1 MKNYQEIYEKIEN
14 PLNDDEVVRK
24 LIEGYSDEL
33 GTKKYYKK
41 LTEVYHDQK
50 KYTGINV
57 KDKDKFVSE
66 IFNEWKKD
74 ITRNIS
80 DEDIKSYNNQ
90 NFARLRECIKDI
102 PDIKDFKEN
111 LKVFNRLNKLD
122 KLDKDS
128 KKTELTK
135 IYKDYAAFFPEGT
148 WTYITY
154 NNINPSKYKNF
165 IVDHRLYLNTEN
177 IDTYKVMELFRNKC
191 KEREL
196 NYLFKFAEKGDRDD
210 TIVIYSDD
218 RKLSKYLEILEEIKK
233 EEPEIVKRAQT
244 PPMLTG
250 KIDGWIGYGS
260 EPPLDEN
267 GKNTNSFNNVR
278 SGIIQNAISKETIKW
293 IRENKELR
301 KEDLGLNEYLTKQ
314 IYDDIKDKYRMYKTV
329 HEDQFQ
335 EKLLKRLEKEIEK
348 NKSELLEG
356 KFDKIKEFN
365 IDGINIEVDSQMIQ
379 RAFRPFSKKILKK
392 DPSFLG
398 KVRDA
403 IKEEGLANGI
413 DPEKFCFDIDKRDKL
428 FNEDKTNEILET
440 IDPEFLNKKIKF
452 VGFVKGHDEI
462 EYERYIRAVVKEL
475 PKDKNIIMKD
485 GRQLTP
491 KQFIEN
497 EIPKLEQKYN
507 INIKKLLEENIV
519 IEKEEK
525 INKNKN
531 SIEQR
536 FTTPDNSKNEQYNVD
551 ILKNINK
558 DVLNKKVQID
568 GGKEIT
574 YKEYLEKYVMPKMP
588 KEEKIK
594 LKNGIEMPTKQ
605 YIEEVLLQEKSKYG
619 LNVDSMLADTIMDYA
634 KKENEKNKNNIEQ
647 RFTTPDNSKNE
658 QYNVDILKNINKD
671 VLNKKVQ
678 IDGGKEITYKEYL
691 EKYVMPKMPK
701 EEKIKLKN
709 GIEMPTKQYIEE
721 VLLQEKSKYGL
732 NVDSMLA
739 DTIMDYAKKENEKI
753 KSINTNNIRNNVNG
767 MDFKDNVIEEARISY
782 DSFKDN
788 TDKEQVEKQ
797 KIQKVLLETEKT
809 NLPMKI
815 GFFEKIKQSFKKIKE
830 IAHKVKEWID
840 KKKDSFFRENTKL
853 VDIDLEDLEKSEKS
867 ETKDNS
873 NKVEEKET
881 QDSMNYKKI
890 TNSEIL
896 ENEAVKEKIEEYMK
910 NLNNKVENS
919 NSSKKKEK
927 DLEI

>member
-1 MKNYQEIYEKIEN
+1 MKNYQELYEKIEN
-14 PLNDDEVVRK
+14 PLNDDEVIKK

-33 GTKKYYKK
+33 GTKQYYKK

-50 KYTGINV
+50 KYKGINMD
-57 KDKDKFVSE
+57 DKDRLVSQ
-66 IFNEWKKD
+66 IFNEWKND
-74 ITRNIS
+74 ITKNIS

-90 NFARLRECIKDI
+90 DFVRLRECIKNI

-111 LKVFNRLNKLD
+111 SKVFNRLTKLD

-128 KKTELTK
+128 KKTKLTD
-135 IYKDYAAFFPEGT
+135 IYEDYAPFFHGST
-148 WTYITY
+148 WTYISH
-154 NNINPSKYKNF
+154 NSINPSKYKKI

-196 NYLFKFAEKGDRDD
+196 DYHFKFSDRGDRDD

-260 EPPLDEN
+260 EPSLDEN
-267 GKNTNSFNNVR
+267 GKNTKSFNSSR

-293 IRENKELR
+293 LRENKELT
-301 KEDLGLNEYLTKQ
+301 KEDTGLNEYLTKQ
-314 IYDDIKDKYRMYKTV
+314 I
-329 HEDQFQ
+329 
-335 EKLLKRLEKEIEK
+335 
-348 NKSELLEG
+348 
-356 KFDKIKEFN
+356 FDKIKEFN
-365 IDGINIEVDSQMIQ
+365 IDDINIEVDSEMIQ
-379 RAFRPFSKKILKK
+379 RAFRPFSKQILKK

-398 KVRDA
+398 KVREA

-413 DPEKFCFDIDKRDKL
+413 DSEKFCFDIDKRDQL
-428 FNEDKTNEILET
+428 FNEDKTNEILKT

-452 VGFVKGHDEI
+452 AGFLKGYDEI
-462 EYERYIRAVVKEL
+462 EYERYIRAVVIEL

-491 KQFIEN
+491 KEFIEN

-507 INIKKLLEENIV
+507 INIKKLLEENII
-519 IEKEEK
+519 IEKEEV
-525 INKNKN
+525 NKNRNANK
-531 SIEQR
+531 
-536 FTTPDNSKNEQYNVD
+536 P
-551 ILKNINK
+551 KNINNNYK
-558 DVLNKKVQID
+558 YTNTKLDNSNFNNKKEINGELFENINPAVLSQKVKI
-568 GGKEIT
+568 GSGKEIT
-574 YKEYLEKYVMPKMP
+574 YEEYLKKYVIFKIPKG
-588 KEEKIK
+588 EKVK
-594 LKNGIEMPTKQ
+594 LKNGIEIPKKQ
-605 YIEEVLLQEKSKYG
+605 YIEEVLLKEKENYG
-619 LNVDSMLADTIMDYA
+619 LDVDSMLEKTLEEYIREENNNKVINNTQNNIDLKRRENTETKIINDRF
-634 KKENEKNKNNIEQ
+634 KEN
-647 RFTTPDNSKNE
+647 T
-658 QYNVDILKNINKD
+658 
-671 VLNKKVQ
+671 
-678 IDGGKEITYKEYL
+678 
-691 EKYVMPKMPK
+691 K
-701 EEKIKLKN
+701 EEKI
-709 GIEMPTKQYIEE
+709 
-721 VLLQEKSKYGL
+721 EK
-732 NVDSMLA
+732 
-739 DTIMDYAKKENEKI
+739 KKV
-753 KSINTNNIRNNVNG
+753 S
-767 MDFKDNVIEEARISY
+767 
-782 DSFKDN
+782 
-788 TDKEQVEKQ
+788 
-797 KIQKVLLETEKT
+797 KVLLETEKT

-840 KKKDSFFRENTKL
+840 KKKDSFFRENIKL
-853 VDIDLEDLEKSEKS
+853 VDIDLEELEKS

-873 NKVEEKET
+873 NKAEEKEIIENKDNT
-881 QDSMNYKKI
+881 KVEKNIVEEEKVKSNVINEEKEIQNNIWDQKI

-919 NSSKKKEK
+919 NRSKKKDK

>member
-1 MKNYQEIYEKIEN
+1 MKNYKELYEKIEN

-33 GTKKYYKK
+33 RTKQYYNKLVQVNYKEKKYK
-41 LTEVYHDQK
+41 
-50 KYTGINV
+50 GINMD
-57 KDKDKFVSE
+57 DKDRLVSQ
-66 IFNEWKKD
+66 IFNEWKND
-74 ITRNIS
+74 ITKNIS

-90 NFARLRECIKDI
+90 DFVRLRECIKNI

-111 LKVFNRLNKLD
+111 SKVFNRLTKLD

-128 KKTELTK
+128 KKTKLTD
-135 IYKDYAAFFPEGT
+135 IYEDYAPFFHGST
-148 WTYITY
+148 WTYISH
-154 NNINPSKYKNF
+154 NSINPSKYKKI

-196 NYLFKFAEKGDRDD
+196 DYHFKFSDRGDRDD

-260 EPPLDEN
+260 EPSLDEN
-267 GKNTNSFNNVR
+267 GKNTKSFNSSR

-293 IRENKELR
+293 LRENKELT

-314 IYDDIKDKYRMYKTV
+314 ISDDIKDKYNRMDKSVY
-329 HEDQFQ
+329 EPEFQ

-365 IDGINIEVDSQMIQ
+365 IDGLDIEVDSEMIQ

-392 DPSFLG
+392 DPSFLE

-413 DPEKFCFDIDKRDKL
+413 DSEKFCFDIDKRDQL
-428 FNEDKTNEILET
+428 FNEDKTNEILKT

-452 VGFVKGHDEI
+452 AGFLKGYDEI
-462 EYERYIRAVVKEL
+462 EYERYIRAVVIEL

-507 INIKKLLEENIV
+507 INIKKLLEENII
-519 IEKEEK
+519 IEKEEV
-525 INKNKN
+525 NKNRNANK
-531 SIEQR
+531 
-536 FTTPDNSKNEQYNVD
+536 P
-551 ILKNINK
+551 KNINNNYK
-558 DVLNKKVQID
+558 YTNTKLDNSNFNNKKEINGELFENINPAVLSQKVKI
-568 GGKEIT
+568 GSGKEIT
-574 YKEYLEKYVMPKMP
+574 YEEYLKKYVIFKIPKG
-588 KEEKIK
+588 EKVK
-594 LKNGIEMPTKQ
+594 LKNGIEIPKKQ
-605 YIEEVLLQEKSKYG
+605 YIEEVLLKEKENYG
-619 LNVDSMLADTIMDYA
+619 LDVDFMLEKTLEEYIREENNNKVINNTQNNIDLKRRENTETKIINDRF
-634 KKENEKNKNNIEQ
+634 KENTKEKPIE
-647 RFTTPDNSKNE
+647 K
-658 QYNVDILKNINKD
+658 
-671 VLNKKVQ
+671 KKV
-678 IDGGKEITYKEYL
+678 
-691 EKYVMPKMPK
+691 
-701 EEKIKLKN
+701 
-709 GIEMPTKQYIEE
+709 
-721 VLLQEKSKYGL
+721 S
-732 NVDSMLA
+732 
-739 DTIMDYAKKENEKI
+739 
-753 KSINTNNIRNNVNG
+753 
-767 MDFKDNVIEEARISY
+767 
-782 DSFKDN
+782 
-788 TDKEQVEKQ
+788 
-797 KIQKVLLETEKT
+797 KVLLETEKT

-840 KKKDSFFRENTKL
+840 KKKDSFFRENIKL
-853 VDIDLEDLEKSEKS
+853 VDIDLEELEKS

-873 NKVEEKET
+873 NKAEEKEIIENKDNT
-881 QDSMNYKKI
+881 KVEKNIVEEEKAKSNVINEEKEIQNNIWDQKI

-919 NSSKKKEK
+919 NRSKKKDK

>member
-1 MKNYQEIYEKIEN
+1 MKNYHEMYEKIEN

-33 GTKKYYKK
+33 RTKQYYNKLVQVNYKEKKYK
-41 LTEVYHDQK
+41 
-50 KYTGINV
+50 GINMD
-57 KDKDKFVSE
+57 DKDRLVSQ
-66 IFNEWKKD
+66 IFNEWKND
-74 ITRNIS
+74 ITKNIS

-90 NFARLRECIKDI
+90 DFVRLRECIKNI

-111 LKVFNRLNKLD
+111 SKVFNRLTKLD

-128 KKTELTK
+128 KKTKLTD
-135 IYKDYAAFFPEGT
+135 IYEDYAPFFHGST
-148 WTYITY
+148 WTYISH
-154 NNINPSKYKNF
+154 NSINPSKYKKI

-196 NYLFKFAEKGDRDD
+196 DYHFKFSDRGDRDD

-218 RKLSKYLEILEEIKK
+218 KKLSKYLEILEEIKK
-233 EEPEIVKRAQT
+233 EEPEIIKRAQT

-260 EPPLDEN
+260 EPSLDEN
-267 GKNTNSFNNVR
+267 GKNTKSFNSSR

-293 IRENKELR
+293 LRENKELT

-314 IYDDIKDKYRMYKTV
+314 ISDDIKDKYNRMDKSVY
-329 HEDQFQ
+329 EPEFQ

-365 IDGINIEVDSQMIQ
+365 IDGLDIEVDSEMIQ

-392 DPSFLG
+392 DPSFLE
-398 KVRDA
+398 KVRNA

-413 DPEKFCFDIDKRDKL
+413 DSEKFCFDIDKRDQL
-428 FNEDKTNEILET
+428 FNEDKTNEILKT

-452 VGFVKGHDEI
+452 AGLAKGHDEI

-519 IEKEEK
+519 IEKRKEEK
-525 INKNKN
+525 TNVNKNN
-531 SIEQR
+531 IEQKS
-536 FTTPDNSKNEQYNVD
+536 TPYYNSKKEEYNED

-558 DVLNKKVQID
+558 DVLNKKVQV
-568 GGKEIT
+568 GEGREIT
-574 YKEYLEKYVMPKMP
+574 YKEYLEKYVMHKMP
-588 KEEKIK
+588 KGEKIK
-594 LKNGIEMPTKQ
+594 LKNGIEIPTKQ

-619 LNVDSMLADTIMDYA
+619 LDVESMLADTIKDYT
-634 KKENEKNKNNIEQ
+634 KE
-647 RFTTPDNSKNE
+647 
-658 QYNVDILKNINKD
+658 
-671 VLNKKVQ
+671 
-678 IDGGKEITYKEYL
+678 
-691 EKYVMPKMPK
+691 
-701 EEKIKLKN
+701 
-709 GIEMPTKQYIEE
+709 
-721 VLLQEKSKYGL
+721 
-732 NVDSMLA
+732 
-739 DTIMDYAKKENEKI
+739 DTEKI
-753 KSINTNNIRNNVNG
+753 KSINTNNISNNTNY
-767 MDFKDNVIEEARISY
+767 MNFKDNVIEEARISY

-788 TDKEQVEKQ
+788 KDKEQVKNR
-797 KIQKVLLETEKT
+797 KFKKVLLETEKT

-815 GFFEKIKQSFKKIKE
+815 GFFEKIKDSFKKLKE
-830 IAHKVKEWID
+830 LAHKVKVWIEE
-840 KKKDSFFRENTKL
+840 KKLAFNSKNT
-853 VDIDLEDLEKSEKS
+853 
-867 ETKDNS
+867 
-873 NKVEEKET
+873 KVEEVEKVEVKEKET
-881 QDSMNYKKI
+881 KHEIESNKAQEEQEKNEIINEPKELENNEKI
-890 TNSEIL
+890 EYSKTTRNEIL
-896 ENEAVKEKIEEYMK
+896 ENDAVKEKIEEYMK
-910 NLNNKVENS
+910 QLDEKVKGA
-919 NSSKKKEK
+919 SSKNKEEQ
-927 DLEI
+927 EIERE

>member
-1 MKNYQEIYEKIEN
+1 MKNYQELYEKIEN
-14 PLNDDEVVRK
+14 PLNDDEVIKK

-33 GTKKYYKK
+33 GTKQYYKK

-50 KYTGINV
+50 KYKGIND
-57 KDKDKFVSE
+57 KEKDKFVSE

-80 DEDIKSYNNQ
+80 DDEIKKYDEDFSNLREFLKNIPYVKSYYGRNAKEFFELNG
-90 NFARLRECIKDI
+90 
-102 PDIKDFKEN
+102 KEN
-111 LKVFNRLNKLD
+111 RD
-122 KLDKDS
+122 KQLETVYS
-128 KKTELTK
+128 RYTP
-135 IYKDYAAFFPEGT
+135 FSQGRS
-148 WTYITY
+148 WTYITH
-154 NNINPSKYKNF
+154 NNINPSKYKKF

-196 NYLFKFAEKGDRDD
+196 EYLFKYAEKGDRDD

-218 RKLSKYLEILEEIKK
+218 RKLSDYIEILEEIKK

-260 EPPLDEN
+260 EPQLDED

-293 IRENKELR
+293 IRENKELT
-301 KEDLGLNEYLTKQ
+301 KEDSGLNEYLTKQ
-314 IYDDIKDKYRMYKTV
+314 IFDDIKDKYRMYKSV
-329 HEDQFQ
+329 YEPEFQ
-335 EKLLKRLEKEIEK
+335 EKLLKRLESDISK
-348 NKSELLEG
+348 NKSEILDG
-356 KFDKIKEFN
+356 KFDGVKEFN
-365 IDGINIEVDSQMIQ
+365 IDDINIEVDSEMIQ

-392 DPSFLG
+392 DPSFLE
-398 KVRDA
+398 KVRA
-403 IKEEGLANGI
+403 GIKEEGLANGM

-428 FNEDKTNEILET
+428 FNEDKTNEILKT
-440 IDPEFLNKKIKF
+440 IDPDFLNKKIKF
-452 VGFVKGHDEI
+452 AGFVKGSDEI

-507 INIKKLLEENIV
+507 INIKELLEENII
-519 IEKEEK
+519 IEKEEV
-525 INKNKN
+525 NKNRNANK
-531 SIEQR
+531 
-536 FTTPDNSKNEQYNVD
+536 P
-551 ILKNINK
+551 KNINNNYK
-558 DVLNKKVQID
+558 YTNTKLDNSNFNNKKEINGELFENINPAVLSQKVKI
-568 GGKEIT
+568 GSGKEIT
-574 YKEYLEKYVMPKMP
+574 YEEYLKKYVIFKIPKG
-588 KEEKIK
+588 EKVK
-594 LKNGIEMPTKQ
+594 LKNGIEIPKKQ
-605 YIEEVLLQEKSKYG
+605 YIEEVLLKEKENYG
-619 LNVDSMLADTIMDYA
+619 LDVDFMLEKTLEEYIREENHHKVINNTQTNIDLKRRENTETKIINDRF
-634 KKENEKNKNNIEQ
+634 KENTKEETIEK
-647 RFTTPDNSKNE
+647 
-658 QYNVDILKNINKD
+658 
-671 VLNKKVQ
+671 KKV
-678 IDGGKEITYKEYL
+678 
-691 EKYVMPKMPK
+691 
-701 EEKIKLKN
+701 
-709 GIEMPTKQYIEE
+709 
-721 VLLQEKSKYGL
+721 S
-732 NVDSMLA
+732 
-739 DTIMDYAKKENEKI
+739 
-753 KSINTNNIRNNVNG
+753 
-767 MDFKDNVIEEARISY
+767 
-782 DSFKDN
+782 
-788 TDKEQVEKQ
+788 
-797 KIQKVLLETEKT
+797 KVLLETEKT

-840 KKKDSFFRENTKL
+840 KKKDSFFRENIKL
-853 VDIDLEDLEKSEKS
+853 VDIDLEELEKS

-873 NKVEEKET
+873 NKAEEKEIIENKDNT
-881 QDSMNYKKI
+881 KVEKNIVEEEKAKSNVINEEKAIQNNIWDQKI

-919 NSSKKKEK
+919 NRSKKKDK

>member
-1 MKNYQEIYEKIEN
+1 MKNYKEIYEKIEN

-33 GTKKYYKK
+33 RTKQYYNKLVQVNYKEKKYK
-41 LTEVYHDQK
+41 E
-50 KYTGINV
+50 INME
-57 KDKDKFVSE
+57 DKDRLVSQ
-66 IFNEWKKD
+66 IFNEWKND
-74 ITRNIS
+74 ITKNIS

-90 NFARLRECIKDI
+90 DFVRLRECIKNI

-111 LKVFNRLNKLD
+111 SKVFNRLTKLD

-128 KKTELTK
+128 KKTKLTD
-135 IYKDYAAFFPEGT
+135 IYEDYAPFFHGST
-148 WTYITY
+148 WTYISH
-154 NNINPSKYKNF
+154 NSINPSKYKKI

-196 NYLFKFAEKGDRDD
+196 DYHFKFSDRGDRDD

-218 RKLSKYLEILEEIKK
+218 KKLSKYLEILEEIKK
-233 EEPEIVKRAQT
+233 EEPEIIKRAQT

-260 EPPLDEN
+260 EPSLDEN
-267 GKNTNSFNNVR
+267 GKNTKSFNSSR

-293 IRENKELR
+293 LRENKELT
-301 KEDLGLNEYLTKQ
+301 KEDLELNEYLTKQ
-314 IYDDIKDKYRMYKTV
+314 ISDDIKDKYNRMDKSVY
-329 HEDQFQ
+329 EPEFQ

-365 IDGINIEVDSQMIQ
+365 IDGLDIEVDSEMIQ

-392 DPSFLG
+392 DPSFLE
-398 KVRDA
+398 KVRNA

-413 DPEKFCFDIDKRDKL
+413 DSEKFCFDIDKRDQL
-428 FNEDKTNEILET
+428 FNEDKTNEILKT

-452 VGFVKGHDEI
+452 AGLAKGHDEI

-507 INIKKLLEENIV
+507 ININKLLEENII
-519 IEKEEK
+519 IEKEK
-525 INKNKN
+525 TKTNKNKN
-531 SIEQR
+531 NIEQR
-536 FTTPDNSKNEQYNVD
+536 YTTPDNSKNEEYNKD

-558 DVLNKKVQID
+558 DILNKKMQI
-568 GGKEIT
+568 GEGKEIT
-574 YKEYLEKYVMPKMP
+574 YKEYLEKYVMHKIPKG
-588 KEEKIK
+588 EKIK
-594 LKNGIEMPTKQ
+594 LKNGIEIPTKQ

-619 LNVDSMLADTIMDYA
+619 LNIDSMLADTIKDYA
-634 KKENEKNKNNIEQ
+634 KKENEK
-647 RFTTPDNSKNE
+647 T
-658 QYNVDILKNINKD
+658 
-671 VLNKKVQ
+671 
-678 IDGGKEITYKEYL
+678 
-691 EKYVMPKMPK
+691 
-701 EEKIKLKN
+701 
-709 GIEMPTKQYIEE
+709 
-721 VLLQEKSKYGL
+721 
-732 NVDSMLA
+732 
-739 DTIMDYAKKENEKI
+739 

-767 MDFKDNVIEEARISY
+767 MDFKDNVIEEARISN
-782 DSFKDN
+782 DGFKDN
-788 TDKEQVEKQ
+788 TDKEKVQKQ
-797 KIQKVLLETEKT
+797 RIQKVLLETEKT

-815 GFFEKIKQSFKKIKE
+815 GFFEKIKQGFKKIKE
-830 IAHKVKEWID
+830 IAHKVKEWVD
-840 KKKDSFFRENTKL
+840 KKKDSFFRENIKL
-853 VDIDLEDLEKSEKS
+853 VDIDLEELEKSE
-867 ETKDNS
+867 TNDNL
-873 NKVEEKET
+873 NKPEEKEIVEDKENKKVEKT
-881 QDSMNYKKI
+881 IVEEEKERNNIINEEKEVQDNMNYKKI

-896 ENEAVKEKIEEYMK
+896 QNEAVKEKIEEYMK
-910 NLNNKVENS
+910 NLNDKVKNSS
-919 NSSKKKEK
+919 NSQKHDK
-927 DLEI
+927 DLDR

>member
-1 MKNYQEIYEKIEN
+1 MKNYQELYEKIEN
-14 PLNDDEVVRK
+14 PLNDDEVIKK

-33 GTKKYYKK
+33 GTKQYYKK
-41 LTEVYHDQK
+41 LTEVYRDQK

-66 IFNEWKKD
+66 IFNEWKND
-74 ITRNIS
+74 ITKNIS

-90 NFARLRECIKDI
+90 DFVRLRECIKNI

-111 LKVFNRLNKLD
+111 SKVFNRLTKLD

-128 KKTELTK
+128 KKTKLTD
-135 IYKDYAAFFPEGT
+135 IYEDYAPFFHGST
-148 WTYITY
+148 WTYISH
-154 NNINPSKYKNF
+154 NSINPSKYKKI

-196 NYLFKFAEKGDRDD
+196 DYHFKFSDRGDRDD

-260 EPPLDEN
+260 EPSLDEN
-267 GKNTNSFNNVR
+267 GKNTKSFNSSR

-293 IRENKELR
+293 LRENKELT
-301 KEDLGLNEYLTKQ
+301 KEDTGLNEYLTKQ
-314 IYDDIKDKYRMYKTV
+314 I
-329 HEDQFQ
+329 
-335 EKLLKRLEKEIEK
+335 
-348 NKSELLEG
+348 
-356 KFDKIKEFN
+356 FDKIKEFN
-365 IDGINIEVDSQMIQ
+365 IDDINIEVDSEMIQ
-379 RAFRPFSKKILKK
+379 RAFRPFSKQILKK

-398 KVRDA
+398 KVREA

-413 DPEKFCFDIDKRDKL
+413 DSEKFCFDIDKRDQL
-428 FNEDKTNEILET
+428 FNEDKTNEILKT

-452 VGFVKGHDEI
+452 AGFLKGYDEI
-462 EYERYIRAVVKEL
+462 EYERYIRAVVIEL

-491 KQFIEN
+491 KEFIEN

-507 INIKKLLEENIV
+507 INIKELLEENII
-519 IEKEEK
+519 IEKEEV
-525 INKNKN
+525 NKNRNANK
-531 SIEQR
+531 
-536 FTTPDNSKNEQYNVD
+536 P
-551 ILKNINK
+551 KNINNNYK
-558 DVLNKKVQID
+558 YTNTKLDNSNFNNKKEINGELFENINPAVLSQKVKI
-568 GGKEIT
+568 GSGKEIT
-574 YKEYLEKYVMPKMP
+574 YEEYLKKYVIFKIPKG
-588 KEEKIK
+588 EKVK
-594 LKNGIEMPTKQ
+594 LKNGIEIPKKQ
-605 YIEEVLLQEKSKYG
+605 YIEEVLLKEKENYG
-619 LNVDSMLADTIMDYA
+619 LDVDFMLEKTLEEYIREENNNKVINNTQNNIDLKRRENTETKIINDRF
-634 KKENEKNKNNIEQ
+634 KENTKEEPIEK
-647 RFTTPDNSKNE
+647 
-658 QYNVDILKNINKD
+658 
-671 VLNKKVQ
+671 KKV
-678 IDGGKEITYKEYL
+678 
-691 EKYVMPKMPK
+691 
-701 EEKIKLKN
+701 
-709 GIEMPTKQYIEE
+709 
-721 VLLQEKSKYGL
+721 S
-732 NVDSMLA
+732 
-739 DTIMDYAKKENEKI
+739 
-753 KSINTNNIRNNVNG
+753 
-767 MDFKDNVIEEARISY
+767 
-782 DSFKDN
+782 
-788 TDKEQVEKQ
+788 
-797 KIQKVLLETEKT
+797 KVLLETEKT

-840 KKKDSFFRENTKL
+840 KKKDSFFRENIKL
-853 VDIDLEDLEKSEKS
+853 MDIDLEELEKS

-873 NKVEEKET
+873 NKAEEKEIIENKDNT
-881 QDSMNYKKI
+881 KVEKNIVEEEKVKSNVINEEKEIQNNIWDQKI

-919 NSSKKKEK
+919 NRSKKKDK

>member
-1 MKNYQEIYEKIEN
+1 MKNYHEMYEKIEN

-33 GTKKYYKK
+33 RTKQYYNKLVQVNYKEKKYK
-41 LTEVYHDQK
+41 D
-50 KYTGINV
+50 INME
-57 KDKDKFVSE
+57 DKDRLVSQ
-66 IFNEWKKD
+66 IFNDWKKD
-74 ITRNIS
+74 LTLNIKD
-80 DEDIKSYNNQ
+80 DEIKKYNKDFPYLREFLKNTPYVKSAKEFFKIKS
-90 NFARLRECIKDI
+90 
-102 PDIKDFKEN
+102 
-111 LKVFNRLNKLD
+111 KVDGDEKL
-122 KLDKDS
+122 
-128 KKTELTK
+128 EI
-135 IYKDYAAFFPEGT
+135 IYPKYTPFSHGKS
-148 WTYITY
+148 WTYISH
-154 NNINPSKYKNF
+154 NSINPSKYKKI

-196 NYLFKFAEKGDRDD
+196 DYHFKFSDIGNRDD

-218 RKLSKYLEILEEIKK
+218 KKLSKYLEILEEIKK
-233 EEPEIVKRAQT
+233 EEPEIIKRAQT

-260 EPPLDEN
+260 EPSLDEN
-267 GKNTNSFNNVR
+267 GKNTKSFNSSR

-293 IRENKELR
+293 LRENKELT
-301 KEDLGLNEYLTKQ
+301 KEDTGLNEYLTKQ
-314 IYDDIKDKYRMYKTV
+314 IFDDIKDKYRMVKSVY
-329 HEDQFQ
+329 EPEFQ

-365 IDGINIEVDSQMIQ
+365 IDDINIEVDSEMIQ

-413 DPEKFCFDIDKRDKL
+413 DSEKFCFDIDKRDKL
-428 FNEDKTNEILET
+428 FNEDKTNEILKT

-452 VGFVKGHDEI
+452 AGFLKGYDEI
-462 EYERYIRAVVKEL
+462 EYERYIRAVVNEL

-519 IEKEEK
+519 IEKRKEEK
-525 INKNKN
+525 TNVNKNN
-531 SIEQR
+531 IEQR
-536 FTTPDNSKNEQYNVD
+536 FTTPDNFKNEQYNED

-558 DVLNKKVQID
+558 DVLNKKMQV
-568 GGKEIT
+568 GGDREIT
-574 YKEYLEKYVMPKMP
+574 YKEYLEKYVMHKMP
-588 KEEKIK
+588 KGEKIK
-594 LKNGIEMPTKQ
+594 LKNGMEIPTKQ

-619 LNVDSMLADTIMDYA
+619 LDVESMLADTIKDYT
-634 KKENEKNKNNIEQ
+634 KE
-647 RFTTPDNSKNE
+647 
-658 QYNVDILKNINKD
+658 
-671 VLNKKVQ
+671 
-678 IDGGKEITYKEYL
+678 
-691 EKYVMPKMPK
+691 
-701 EEKIKLKN
+701 
-709 GIEMPTKQYIEE
+709 
-721 VLLQEKSKYGL
+721 
-732 NVDSMLA
+732 
-739 DTIMDYAKKENEKI
+739 DTEKI
-753 KSINTNNIRNNVNG
+753 KSTNTNNISNNING
-767 MDFKDNVIEEARISY
+767 MNFKDKVIEEARISY

-788 TDKEQVEKQ
+788 TDKEKVQKQ

-830 IAHKVKEWID
+830 VAHKVKVWIEE
-840 KKKDSFFRENTKL
+840 KKLAFNSKNKKVEELEEIEVKEKENKQE
-853 VDIDLEDLEKSEKS
+853 IE
-867 ETKDNS
+867 S
-873 NKVEEKET
+873 NKVQEEQEKNEIINEPKELE
-881 QDSMNYKKI
+881 NNEKI
-890 TNSEIL
+890 EYSKTTRNEIL
-896 ENEAVKEKIEEYMK
+896 ENDAVKEKIEEYMK
-910 NLNNKVENS
+910 QLDEKVKGASRKNKE
-919 NSSKKKEK
+919 EQ
-927 DLEI
+927 EIERE

>member
-1 MKNYQEIYEKIEN
+1 MKNYQELYEKIEN
-14 PLNDDEVVRK
+14 PLNDDEVIKK

-33 GTKKYYKK
+33 RTKQYYNKLVQVNYKEKKYK
-41 LTEVYHDQK
+41 
-50 KYTGINV
+50 GINMD
-57 KDKDKFVSE
+57 DKDRLVSQ
-66 IFNEWKKD
+66 IFNEWKND
-74 ITRNIS
+74 ITKNIS

-90 NFARLRECIKDI
+90 DFVRLRECIKNI

-111 LKVFNRLNKLD
+111 SKVFNRLTKLD

-128 KKTELTK
+128 KKTKLTD
-135 IYKDYAAFFPEGT
+135 IYEDYAPFFHGST
-148 WTYITY
+148 WTYISH
-154 NNINPSKYKNF
+154 NSINPSKYKKI

-196 NYLFKFAEKGDRDD
+196 DYHFKFSDRGDRDD

-260 EPPLDEN
+260 EPSLDEN
-267 GKNTNSFNNVR
+267 GKNTKSFNSSR

-293 IRENKELR
+293 LRENKELT
-301 KEDLGLNEYLTKQ
+301 KEDTGLNEYLTKQ
-314 IYDDIKDKYRMYKTV
+314 I
-329 HEDQFQ
+329 
-335 EKLLKRLEKEIEK
+335 
-348 NKSELLEG
+348 
-356 KFDKIKEFN
+356 FDKIKEFN
-365 IDGINIEVDSQMIQ
+365 IDDINIEVDSEMIQ
-379 RAFRPFSKKILKK
+379 RAFRPFSKQILKK

-398 KVRDA
+398 KVREA
-403 IKEEGLANGI
+403 IKEEGLANGM

-428 FNEDKTNEILET
+428 FNEDKTNEILKT
-440 IDPEFLNKKIKF
+440 IDPDFLNKKIKF
-452 VGFVKGHDEI
+452 AGFVKGSDEI

-507 INIKKLLEENIV
+507 ININKLLEENIV
-519 IEKEEK
+519 IEKEEV
-525 INKNKN
+525 NKNRNANK
-531 SIEQR
+531 
-536 FTTPDNSKNEQYNVD
+536 P
-551 ILKNINK
+551 KNINNNYK
-558 DVLNKKVQID
+558 YTNTKLDNSNFNNEKEINGELFENINPAVLSQKVKI
-568 GGKEIT
+568 GSGKEIT
-574 YKEYLEKYVMPKMP
+574 YEEYLKKYVIFKIPKG
-588 KEEKIK
+588 EKVK
-594 LKNGIEMPTKQ
+594 LKNGIEIPKKQ
-605 YIEEVLLQEKSKYG
+605 YIEEVLLKEKENYG
-619 LNVDSMLADTIMDYA
+619 LDVDFMLEKTLEEYIREENNNKVINNTQNNIDLKRRENTETKIINDRF
-634 KKENEKNKNNIEQ
+634 KENTKEEPIEK
-647 RFTTPDNSKNE
+647 
-658 QYNVDILKNINKD
+658 
-671 VLNKKVQ
+671 KKV
-678 IDGGKEITYKEYL
+678 
-691 EKYVMPKMPK
+691 
-701 EEKIKLKN
+701 
-709 GIEMPTKQYIEE
+709 
-721 VLLQEKSKYGL
+721 S
-732 NVDSMLA
+732 
-739 DTIMDYAKKENEKI
+739 
-753 KSINTNNIRNNVNG
+753 
-767 MDFKDNVIEEARISY
+767 
-782 DSFKDN
+782 
-788 TDKEQVEKQ
+788 
-797 KIQKVLLETEKT
+797 KVLLETEKT

-840 KKKDSFFRENTKL
+840 KKKDSFFRENIKL
-853 VDIDLEDLEKSEKS
+853 MDIDLEELEKS

-873 NKVEEKET
+873 NKAEEKEIIENKDNT
-881 QDSMNYKKI
+881 KVEKNIVEEEKVKSNVINEEKEIQNNIWDQKI

-919 NSSKKKEK
+919 NRSKKKDK

>member
-50 KYTGINV
+50 KYTGFNV

-260 EPPLDEN
+260 EPKLDED
-267 GKNTNSFNNVR
+267 GNTNSFNNVR

-634 KKENEKNKNNIEQ
+634 KKENEK
-647 RFTTPDNSKNE
+647 
-658 QYNVDILKNINKD
+658 
-671 VLNKKVQ
+671 
-678 IDGGKEITYKEYL
+678 
-691 EKYVMPKMPK
+691 
-701 EEKIKLKN
+701 
-709 GIEMPTKQYIEE
+709 
-721 VLLQEKSKYGL
+721 
-732 NVDSMLA
+732 
-739 DTIMDYAKKENEKI
+739 I

-873 NKVEEKET
+873 NKVEEKEI

>member
-24 LIEGYSDEL
+24 LIESYSDEL
-33 GTKKYYKK
+33 GTKSYYNK
-41 LTEVYHDQK
+41 LVQVNYKEK
-50 KYTGINV
+50 KYKEINME
-57 KDKDKFVSE
+57 DKDRLVSQ
-66 IFNEWKKD
+66 IFNDWKKD
-74 ITRNIS
+74 LTLNIKD
-80 DEDIKSYNNQ
+80 DEIKKYNKE
-90 NFARLRECIKDI
+90 FPPLREFLKNI
-102 PDIKDFKEN
+102 PYVKSAKEFFKIN
-111 LKVFNRLNKLD
+111 GKVDADEQLETIY
-122 KLDKDS
+122 S
-128 KKTELTK
+128 KYTPFSHGES
-135 IYKDYAAFFPEGT
+135 
-148 WTYITY
+148 WTYISH
-154 NNINPSKYKNF
+154 NSINPSKYKKF

-196 NYLFKFAEKGDRDD
+196 DYHFKFSDNGDRDD

-218 RKLSKYLEILEEIKK
+218 RKLSDYIKILEEIKK

-260 EPPLDEN
+260 EPSLDEN
-267 GKNTNSFNNVR
+267 GKHTNSFNSVR

-293 IRENKELR
+293 IRENKELT
-301 KEDLGLNEYLTKQ
+301 KEDSGLNEYLTKQ
-314 IYDDIKDKYRMYKTV
+314 ISDDIKDKYRMYKSV
-329 HEDQFQ
+329 YEPEFQ
-335 EKLLKRLEKEIEK
+335 EKLLKKLEKEIEK
-348 NKSELLEG
+348 NRSELLEG

-365 IDGINIEVDSQMIQ
+365 IGDINIEVDSEMIQ

-392 DPSFLG
+392 DPSFLE
-398 KVRDA
+398 KVRA
-403 IKEEGLANGI
+403 GIKEEGLANGI

-440 IDPEFLNKKIKF
+440 IDTEFLNKKIKF
-452 VGFVKGHDEI
+452 AGLAEGYNEI

-485 GRQLTP
+485 GRKLIP
-491 KQFIEN
+491 KEFIEN

-507 INIKKLLEENIV
+507 ININKLLEENII

-525 INKNKN
+525 TNKNKN
-531 SIEQR
+531 NIEQR
-536 FTTPDNSKNEQYNVD
+536 YTTPDNSKNEEYNKD

-558 DVLNKKVQID
+558 DILNKKMQI
-568 GGKEIT
+568 GEGKEIT

-594 LKNGIEMPTKQ
+594 LKNGMEIPTKQ

-619 LNVDSMLADTIMDYA
+619 LNVDSMLADTIKDYE
-634 KKENEKNKNNIEQ
+634 KTENEKN
-647 RFTTPDNSKNE
+647 
-658 QYNVDILKNINKD
+658 
-671 VLNKKVQ
+671 
-678 IDGGKEITYKEYL
+678 
-691 EKYVMPKMPK
+691 
-701 EEKIKLKN
+701 
-709 GIEMPTKQYIEE
+709 
-721 VLLQEKSKYGL
+721 
-732 NVDSMLA
+732 
-739 DTIMDYAKKENEKI
+739 

-767 MDFKDNVIEEARISY
+767 MDFKDNVIEEAKISN
-782 DSFKDN
+782 DGFKDN
-788 TDKEQVEKQ
+788 TDKE

-840 KKKDSFFRENTKL
+840 KKKDSFFRENIKL
-853 VDIDLEDLEKSEKS
+853 VDIDLKELEKS

-873 NKVEEKET
+873 NKAEEKEIIENKDNT
-881 QDSMNYKKI
+881 KVEKNIVEEEKAKSNVINEDKEIQNNIWDQKK

-919 NSSKKKEK
+919 NRSKKKDK

>member
-1 MKNYQEIYEKIEN
+1 MKDYQEMYEKIEN
-14 PLNDDEVVRK
+14 PLNDDEVIKK

-33 GTKKYYKK
+33 GTKQYYKK
-41 LTEVYHDQK
+41 LTEVYNDQK
-50 KYTGINV
+50 KYTEINV

-66 IFNEWKKD
+66 LFNEWKND
-74 ITRNIS
+74 ITLNIS
-80 DEDIKSYNNQ
+80 DDEIKKYDKDFSN
-90 NFARLRECIKDI
+90 LREFLKNI
-102 PDIKDFKEN
+102 PYVKSSYGRNAREFFELNGKEN
-111 LKVFNRLNKLD
+111 RD
-122 KLDKDS
+122 KQLETVYS
-128 KKTELTK
+128 KHTP
-135 IYKDYAAFFPEGT
+135 FSQGRS

-154 NNINPSKYKNF
+154 NNINPSKYKKF

-196 NYLFKFAEKGDRDD
+196 EYLFKYAEKGDRDD

-218 RKLSKYLEILEEIKK
+218 RKLSDYMEILEEIKK

-260 EPPLDEN
+260 EPQLDED
-267 GKNTNSFNNVR
+267 GKNTNSFNNLR

-293 IRENKELR
+293 IRENKELT
-301 KEDLGLNEYLTKQ
+301 KKDLGLNEYLTKQ
-314 IYDDIKDKYRMYKTV
+314 IFDDIKDKYRMYKSV
-329 HEDQFQ
+329 YEPKFQ
-335 EKLLKRLEKEIEK
+335 EKLLKKLENEIEK

-365 IDGINIEVDSQMIQ
+365 IDDINIEVDSEMIQ
-379 RAFRPFSKKILKK
+379 RAFRPLSKKILKT
-392 DPSFLG
+392 DSSFLE
-398 KVRDA
+398 KVRA
-403 IKEEGLANGI
+403 GIKEEGLANGI
-413 DPEKFCFDIDKRDKL
+413 DSEKFCFDIDKRDKL
-428 FNEDKTNEILET
+428 FNEDKTNEILKT
-440 IDPEFLNKKIKF
+440 IDPQFLNKKIKF
-452 VGFVKGHDEI
+452 AGFAKGHDEI

-531 SIEQR
+531 NIEQR
-536 FTTPDNSKNEQYNVD
+536 STTPDNSKNEQYNVD

-558 DVLNKKVQID
+558 DILNKKMQI
-568 GGKEIT
+568 GEGKEIT
-574 YKEYLEKYVMPKMP
+574 YKEYLEKYVMHKMP
-588 KEEKIK
+588 KGEKIK
-594 LKNGIEMPTKQ
+594 LKNGIEIPTKQ

-619 LNVDSMLADTIMDYA
+619 LDVESMLADTIKDYT
-634 KKENEKNKNNIEQ
+634 KE
-647 RFTTPDNSKNE
+647 
-658 QYNVDILKNINKD
+658 
-671 VLNKKVQ
+671 
-678 IDGGKEITYKEYL
+678 
-691 EKYVMPKMPK
+691 
-701 EEKIKLKN
+701 
-709 GIEMPTKQYIEE
+709 
-721 VLLQEKSKYGL
+721 
-732 NVDSMLA
+732 
-739 DTIMDYAKKENEKI
+739 DTEKI
-753 KSINTNNIRNNVNG
+753 KSINTNNIRNNVNS
-767 MDFKDNVIEEARISY
+767 MDFKDNAIEEARISY

-788 TDKEQVEKQ
+788 TDKEQVQKQ

-815 GFFEKIKQSFKKIKE
+815 GFFEKIKQTFKKIKE

-840 KKKDSFFRENTKL
+840 KKKDSFFRENIKL
-853 VDIDLEDLEKSEKS
+853 VDIDLEKLENS
-867 ETKDNS
+867 ETKDNL
-873 NKVEEKET
+873 NKAEEKEN
-881 QDSMNYKKI
+881 QNNMSYQKI
-890 TNSEIL
+890 TNSGIL

-910 NLNNKVENS
+910 NLNEKVENS
-919 NSSKKKEK
+919 NSSKKKDK

>member
-1 MKNYQEIYEKIEN
+1 MKNYKEIYEKIEN

-33 GTKKYYKK
+33 RTKQYYNKLVQVNYKEKKYK
-41 LTEVYHDQK
+41 V
-50 KYTGINV
+50 INMD
-57 KDKDKFVSE
+57 DKDRLVSQ
-66 IFNEWKKD
+66 IFNEWKND
-74 ITRNIS
+74 ITKNIS

-90 NFARLRECIKDI
+90 DFVRLRECIKNI

-111 LKVFNRLNKLD
+111 SKVFNRLTKLD

-128 KKTELTK
+128 KKTKLTD
-135 IYKDYAAFFPEGT
+135 IYEDYAPFFHGST
-148 WTYITY
+148 WTYISH
-154 NNINPSKYKNF
+154 NSINPSKYKKI

-196 NYLFKFAEKGDRDD
+196 DYHFKFSDRGDRDD

-218 RKLSKYLEILEEIKK
+218 KKLSKYLEILEEIKK
-233 EEPEIVKRAQT
+233 EEPEIIKRAQT

-260 EPPLDEN
+260 EPSLDEN
-267 GKNTNSFNNVR
+267 GKNTKSFNSSR

-293 IRENKELR
+293 LRENKELT

-314 IYDDIKDKYRMYKTV
+314 ISDDIKDKYNRMDKSVY
-329 HEDQFQ
+329 EPEFQ

-365 IDGINIEVDSQMIQ
+365 IDGLDIEVDSEMIQ

-392 DPSFLG
+392 DPSFLE
-398 KVRDA
+398 KVRNA

-413 DPEKFCFDIDKRDKL
+413 DSEKFCFDIDKRDQL
-428 FNEDKTNEILET
+428 FNEDKTNEILKT

-452 VGFVKGHDEI
+452 AGLAKGYDEL

-519 IEKEEK
+519 IEK
-525 INKNKN
+525 
-531 SIEQR
+531 R
-536 FTTPDNSKNEQYNVD
+536 
-551 ILKNINK
+551 
-558 DVLNKKVQID
+558 
-568 GGKEIT
+568 
-574 YKEYLEKYVMPKMP
+574 
-588 KEEKIK
+588 KEEK
-594 LKNGIEMPTKQ
+594 T
-605 YIEEVLLQEKSKYG
+605 
-619 LNVDSMLADTIMDYA
+619 NV
-634 KKENEKNKNNIEQ
+634 NKNNIEQ

-658 QYNVDILKNINKD
+658 QYNADILKNINKD

-678 IDGGKEITYKEYL
+678 VGEGREITYKEYL
-691 EKYVMPKMPK
+691 EKYVMHKMPK
-701 EEKIKLKN
+701 GEKIKLKN
-709 GIEMPTKQYIEE
+709 GIEIPTKQYIEE

-732 NVDSMLA
+732 NIDSMLA
-739 DTIMDYAKKENEKI
+739 DTIKDYAKKENEKT

-767 MDFKDNVIEEARISY
+767 MDFKDNVIEEARISN
-782 DSFKDN
+782 DGFKDN
-788 TDKEQVEKQ
+788 TDKEKVQKQ
-797 KIQKVLLETEKT
+797 RIQKVLLETEKT

-815 GFFEKIKQSFKKIKE
+815 GFFEKIKQGFKKIKE
-830 IAHKVKEWID
+830 IAHKVKEWVD
-840 KKKDSFFRENTKL
+840 KKKDSFFRENIKL
-853 VDIDLEDLEKSEKS
+853 VDIDLEELEKSE
-867 ETKDNS
+867 TNDNL
-873 NKVEEKET
+873 NKPEEKEIVEDKENKKVEKT
-881 QDSMNYKKI
+881 IVEEEKERNNIINEEKEVQDNMNYKKI

-896 ENEAVKEKIEEYMK
+896 QNEAVKEKIEEYMK
-910 NLNNKVENS
+910 NLNDKVKNSS
-919 NSSKKKEK
+919 NSQKHDK
-927 DLEI
+927 DLDR

>member
-1 MKNYQEIYEKIEN
+1 MKNYKEIYEKIEN

-33 GTKKYYKK
+33 RTKQYYNKLVQVNYKEKKYK
-41 LTEVYHDQK
+41 E
-50 KYTGINV
+50 INME
-57 KDKDKFVSE
+57 DKDRLVSQ
-66 IFNEWKKD
+66 IFNEWKND
-74 ITRNIS
+74 ITKNIS

-90 NFARLRECIKDI
+90 DFVRLRECIKNI

-111 LKVFNRLNKLD
+111 SKVFNRLTKLD

-128 KKTELTK
+128 KKTKLTD
-135 IYKDYAAFFPEGT
+135 IYEDYAPFFHGST
-148 WTYITY
+148 WTYISH
-154 NNINPSKYKNF
+154 NSINPSKYKKI

-196 NYLFKFAEKGDRDD
+196 DYHFKFSDRGDRDD

-218 RKLSKYLEILEEIKK
+218 KKLSKYLEILEEIKK
-233 EEPEIVKRAQT
+233 EEPEIIKRAQT

-260 EPPLDEN
+260 EPSLDEN
-267 GKNTNSFNNVR
+267 GKNTKSFNSSR

-293 IRENKELR
+293 LRENKELT

-314 IYDDIKDKYRMYKTV
+314 ISDDIKDKYNRMDKSVY
-329 HEDQFQ
+329 EPEFQ

-365 IDGINIEVDSQMIQ
+365 IDGLDIEVDSEMIQ

-392 DPSFLG
+392 DPSFLE
-398 KVRDA
+398 KVRNA

-413 DPEKFCFDIDKRDKL
+413 DSEKFCFDIDKRDQL
-428 FNEDKTNEILET
+428 FNEDKTNEILKT

-452 VGFVKGHDEI
+452 AGLAKGHDEI

-507 INIKKLLEENIV
+507 ININKLLEENII
-519 IEKEEK
+519 IEKEK
-525 INKNKN
+525 TKTNKNKN
-531 SIEQR
+531 NIEQR
-536 FTTPDNSKNEQYNVD
+536 YTTPDNSKNEEYNKD

-558 DVLNKKVQID
+558 DILNKKMQI
-568 GGKEIT
+568 GEGKEIT
-574 YKEYLEKYVMPKMP
+574 YKEYLEKYVMPKIP

-594 LKNGIEMPTKQ
+594 LKNGMEIPTKQ

-619 LNVDSMLADTIMDYA
+619 LNIDSMLADTIKDYA
-634 KKENEKNKNNIEQ
+634 KKENEK
-647 RFTTPDNSKNE
+647 T
-658 QYNVDILKNINKD
+658 
-671 VLNKKVQ
+671 
-678 IDGGKEITYKEYL
+678 
-691 EKYVMPKMPK
+691 
-701 EEKIKLKN
+701 
-709 GIEMPTKQYIEE
+709 
-721 VLLQEKSKYGL
+721 
-732 NVDSMLA
+732 
-739 DTIMDYAKKENEKI
+739 

-767 MDFKDNVIEEARISY
+767 MDFKDNVIEEARISN
-782 DSFKDN
+782 DGFKDN
-788 TDKEQVEKQ
+788 TDKEKVQKQ
-797 KIQKVLLETEKT
+797 RIQKVLLETEKT

-815 GFFEKIKQSFKKIKE
+815 GFFEKIKQGFKKIKE

-840 KKKDSFFRENTKL
+840 KKKDSFFRENIKL
-853 VDIDLEDLEKSEKS
+853 VDIDLEKLENS
-867 ETKDNS
+867 ETKDNL
-873 NKVEEKET
+873 NKAEEKEIVEDKENKKVEKT
-881 QDSMNYKKI
+881 IVEEEKERNNIINEEKEVQDNMNYKKI

-896 ENEAVKEKIEEYMK
+896 QNKAVKEKIEEYMK
-910 NLNNKVENS
+910 NLNDKVKNSS
-919 NSSKKKEK
+919 NSQKDDK
-927 DLEI
+927 DLDR

>member
-1 MKNYQEIYEKIEN
+1 MKNYHEMYEKIEN

-33 GTKKYYKK
+33 RTKQYYNKLVQVNYKEKKYK
-41 LTEVYHDQK
+41 
-50 KYTGINV
+50 GINMD
-57 KDKDKFVSE
+57 DKDRLVSQ
-66 IFNEWKKD
+66 IFNEWKND
-74 ITRNIS
+74 ITKNIS
-80 DEDIKSYNNQ
+80 DEDIKSYKNQ
-90 NFARLRECIKDI
+90 DFVRLRECIKNI

-111 LKVFNRLNKLD
+111 SKVFNRLTKLD

-128 KKTELTK
+128 KKTKLTD
-135 IYKDYAAFFPEGT
+135 IYEDYAPFFHGST
-148 WTYITY
+148 WTYISH
-154 NNINPSKYKNF
+154 NSINPSKYKKI

-196 NYLFKFAEKGDRDD
+196 DYHFKFSDRGDRDD

-218 RKLSKYLEILEEIKK
+218 KKLSKYLEILEEIKK
-233 EEPEIVKRAQT
+233 EEPEIIKRAQT

-260 EPPLDEN
+260 EPSLDEN
-267 GKNTNSFNNVR
+267 GKNTKSFNSSR

-293 IRENKELR
+293 LRENKELT

-314 IYDDIKDKYRMYKTV
+314 ISDDIKDKYNRMDKSVY
-329 HEDQFQ
+329 EPEFQ

-365 IDGINIEVDSQMIQ
+365 IDGINIEVDSEMIQ

-413 DPEKFCFDIDKRDKL
+413 DSEKFCFDIDKRDQL
-428 FNEDKTNEILET
+428 FNEDKTNEILKT

-452 VGFVKGHDEI
+452 AGFLKGYDEI
-462 EYERYIRAVVKEL
+462 EYERYIRAVVIEL

-491 KQFIEN
+491 KEFIEN

-519 IEKEEK
+519 IEKGKEEK
-525 INKNKN
+525 TNVNKNN
-531 SIEQR
+531 IEQKS
-536 FTTPDNSKNEQYNVD
+536 TPYYNSKKEEYNED

-558 DVLNKKVQID
+558 DVLNKKVQV
-568 GGKEIT
+568 GEGREIT
-574 YKEYLEKYVMPKMP
+574 YKEYLEKYVMHKMP
-588 KEEKIK
+588 KGEKIK
-594 LKNGIEMPTKQ
+594 LKNGIEIPTKQ

-619 LNVDSMLADTIMDYA
+619 LDVESMLADTIKDYT
-634 KKENEKNKNNIEQ
+634 KE
-647 RFTTPDNSKNE
+647 
-658 QYNVDILKNINKD
+658 
-671 VLNKKVQ
+671 
-678 IDGGKEITYKEYL
+678 
-691 EKYVMPKMPK
+691 
-701 EEKIKLKN
+701 
-709 GIEMPTKQYIEE
+709 
-721 VLLQEKSKYGL
+721 
-732 NVDSMLA
+732 
-739 DTIMDYAKKENEKI
+739 DTEKI
-753 KSINTNNIRNNVNG
+753 KSTNTNNISNNTNY
-767 MDFKDNVIEEARISY
+767 MNFKDKAIEEARISY

-788 TDKEQVEKQ
+788 KDKEQVKNR
-797 KIQKVLLETEKT
+797 KFKKVLLETEKT

-815 GFFEKIKQSFKKIKE
+815 GFFEKIKDSFKKLKE
-830 IAHKVKEWID
+830 LAHKVKVWIEE
-840 KKKDSFFRENTKL
+840 KKLAFNSKNT
-853 VDIDLEDLEKSEKS
+853 
-867 ETKDNS
+867 
-873 NKVEEKET
+873 KVEEVEKVEVKEKET
-881 QDSMNYKKI
+881 KQEIESNKAQEEQEKNEIINEPKELENNEKI
-890 TNSEIL
+890 EYSKTTRNEIL
-896 ENEAVKEKIEEYMK
+896 ENDAVKEKIEEYMK
-910 NLNNKVENS
+910 QLDEKVKGA
-919 NSSKKKEK
+919 SSKNKEEQ
-927 DLEI
+927 EIGRE

>member
-196 NYLFKFAEKGDRDD
+196 NYLFKYAEKGDRDD

-314 IYDDIKDKYRMYKTV
+314 IYDDIKDKYRMYKSV
-329 HEDQFQ
+329 YEPEFQ

-356 KFDKIKEFN
+356 KLDKIKEFN
-365 IDGINIEVDSQMIQ
+365 IDDIDIEVDSEMIK

-413 DPEKFCFDIDKRDKL
+413 DSEKFCFDIDKRDKL

-452 VGFVKGHDEI
+452 AGRVKGYEEI

-475 PKDKNIIMKD
+475 PKDKNITMKD

-497 EIPKLEQKYN
+497 EIPKLEQKYS

-634 KKENEKNKNNIEQ
+634 KKENEE
-647 RFTTPDNSKNE
+647 
-658 QYNVDILKNINKD
+658 
-671 VLNKKVQ
+671 
-678 IDGGKEITYKEYL
+678 
-691 EKYVMPKMPK
+691 
-701 EEKIKLKN
+701 
-709 GIEMPTKQYIEE
+709 
-721 VLLQEKSKYGL
+721 
-732 NVDSMLA
+732 
-739 DTIMDYAKKENEKI
+739 I
-753 KSINTNNIRNNVNG
+753 KSINTNNIKNNVNG

-815 GFFEKIKQSFKKIKE
+815 GFFEKIRQTFKKIKE

-840 KKKDSFFRENTKL
+840 KKKDSFFRENIKL
-853 VDIDLEDLEKSEKS
+853 VDIDLEELENS

-873 NKVEEKET
+873 NKAEEKET
-881 QDSMNYKKI
+881 QNNMSYQKT
-890 TNSEIL
+890 TNPEIL

-910 NLNNKVENS
+910 NLNEKVENS
-919 NSSKKKEK
+919 NSSKKNEK

>member
-1 MKNYQEIYEKIEN
+1 MKNYKEIYEKIEN

-33 GTKKYYKK
+33 RTKQYYNKLVQVNYKEKKYK
-41 LTEVYHDQK
+41 
-50 KYTGINV
+50 GINMD
-57 KDKDKFVSE
+57 DKDRLVSQ
-66 IFNEWKKD
+66 IFNEWKND
-74 ITRNIS
+74 ITKNIS

-90 NFARLRECIKDI
+90 DFVRLRECIKNI

-111 LKVFNRLNKLD
+111 SKVFNRLTKLD

-128 KKTELTK
+128 KKTKLTD
-135 IYKDYAAFFPEGT
+135 IYEDYAPFFHGST
-148 WTYITY
+148 WTYISH
-154 NNINPSKYKNF
+154 NSINPSKYKKI

-196 NYLFKFAEKGDRDD
+196 DYHFKFSDRGDRDD

-218 RKLSKYLEILEEIKK
+218 KKLSKYLEILEEIKK
-233 EEPEIVKRAQT
+233 EEPEIIKRAQT

-260 EPPLDEN
+260 EPSLDEN
-267 GKNTNSFNNVR
+267 GKNTKSFNSSR

-293 IRENKELR
+293 LRENKELT

-314 IYDDIKDKYRMYKTV
+314 ISDDIKDKYNRMDKSVY
-329 HEDQFQ
+329 EPEFQ

-365 IDGINIEVDSQMIQ
+365 IDGLDIEVDSEMIQ

-392 DPSFLG
+392 DPSFLE
-398 KVRDA
+398 KVRNA

-413 DPEKFCFDIDKRDKL
+413 DSEKFCFDIDKRDQL
-428 FNEDKTNEILET
+428 FNEDKTNEILKT

-452 VGFVKGHDEI
+452 AGLAKGHDEI

-507 INIKKLLEENIV
+507 ININKLLEENII
-519 IEKEEK
+519 IEKEK
-525 INKNKN
+525 TKTNKNKN
-531 SIEQR
+531 NIEQR
-536 FTTPDNSKNEQYNVD
+536 YTTPDNSKNEEYNKD

-558 DVLNKKVQID
+558 DILNKKMQI
-568 GGKEIT
+568 GEGKEIT
-574 YKEYLEKYVMPKMP
+574 YKEYLEKYVMHKIPKG
-588 KEEKIK
+588 EKIK
-594 LKNGIEMPTKQ
+594 LKNGIEIPTKQ

-619 LNVDSMLADTIMDYA
+619 LNIDSMLADTIKDYA
-634 KKENEKNKNNIEQ
+634 KKENEK
-647 RFTTPDNSKNE
+647 T
-658 QYNVDILKNINKD
+658 
-671 VLNKKVQ
+671 
-678 IDGGKEITYKEYL
+678 
-691 EKYVMPKMPK
+691 
-701 EEKIKLKN
+701 
-709 GIEMPTKQYIEE
+709 
-721 VLLQEKSKYGL
+721 
-732 NVDSMLA
+732 
-739 DTIMDYAKKENEKI
+739 

-767 MDFKDNVIEEARISY
+767 MDFKDNVIEEARISN
-782 DSFKDN
+782 DGFKDN
-788 TDKEQVEKQ
+788 TDKEKVQKQ
-797 KIQKVLLETEKT
+797 RIQKVLLETEKT

-815 GFFEKIKQSFKKIKE
+815 GFFEKIKQGFKKIKE
-830 IAHKVKEWID
+830 IAHKVKEWVD
-840 KKKDSFFRENTKL
+840 KKKDSFFRENIKL
-853 VDIDLEDLEKSEKS
+853 VDIDLEELEKSE
-867 ETKDNS
+867 TNDNL
-873 NKVEEKET
+873 NKPEEKEIVEDKENKKVEKT
-881 QDSMNYKKI
+881 IVEEEKERNNIINEEKEVQDNMNYKKI

-896 ENEAVKEKIEEYMK
+896 QNEAVKEKIEEYMK
-910 NLNNKVENS
+910 NLNDKVKNSS
-919 NSSKKKEK
+919 NSQKHDK
-927 DLEI
+927 DLDR

>member
-1 MKNYQEIYEKIEN
+1 MKNYQELYEKIEN
-14 PLNDDEVVRK
+14 PLNDDEVIKK

-33 GTKKYYKK
+33 GTKQYYKK

-50 KYTGINV
+50 KYKGINMD
-57 KDKDKFVSE
+57 DKDRLVSQ
-66 IFNEWKKD
+66 IFNEWKND
-74 ITRNIS
+74 ITKNIS

-90 NFARLRECIKDI
+90 DFVRLRECIKNI

-111 LKVFNRLNKLD
+111 SKVFNRLTKLD

-128 KKTELTK
+128 KKTKLTD
-135 IYKDYAAFFPEGT
+135 IYEDYAPFFHGST
-148 WTYITY
+148 WTYISH
-154 NNINPSKYKNF
+154 NSINPSKYKKI

-196 NYLFKFAEKGDRDD
+196 DYHFKFSDRGDRDD

-260 EPPLDEN
+260 EPSLDEN
-267 GKNTNSFNNVR
+267 GKNTKSFNSSR

-293 IRENKELR
+293 LRENKELT
-301 KEDLGLNEYLTKQ
+301 KEDTGLNEYLTKQ
-314 IYDDIKDKYRMYKTV
+314 I
-329 HEDQFQ
+329 
-335 EKLLKRLEKEIEK
+335 
-348 NKSELLEG
+348 
-356 KFDKIKEFN
+356 FDKIKEFN
-365 IDGINIEVDSQMIQ
+365 IDDINIEVDSEMIQ
-379 RAFRPFSKKILKK
+379 RAFRPFSKQILKK

-398 KVRDA
+398 KVREA

-413 DPEKFCFDIDKRDKL
+413 DSEKFCFDIDKRDQL
-428 FNEDKTNEILET
+428 FNEDKTNEILKT

-452 VGFVKGHDEI
+452 AGFLKGYDEI
-462 EYERYIRAVVKEL
+462 EYERYIRAVVIEL

-491 KQFIEN
+491 KEFIEN

-507 INIKKLLEENIV
+507 INIKKLLEENII
-519 IEKEEK
+519 IEKEEV
-525 INKNKN
+525 NKNRNANK
-531 SIEQR
+531 
-536 FTTPDNSKNEQYNVD
+536 P
-551 ILKNINK
+551 KNINNNYK
-558 DVLNKKVQID
+558 YTNTKLDNSNFNNKKEINGELFENINPAVLSQKVKI
-568 GGKEIT
+568 GSGKEIT
-574 YKEYLEKYVMPKMP
+574 YEEYLKKYVIFKIPKG
-588 KEEKIK
+588 EKVK
-594 LKNGIEMPTKQ
+594 LKNGIEIPKKQ
-605 YIEEVLLQEKSKYG
+605 YIEEVLLKEKENYG
-619 LNVDSMLADTIMDYA
+619 LDVDFMLEKTLEEYIREENNNKVINNTQNNIDLKRRENTETKIINDRF
-634 KKENEKNKNNIEQ
+634 KENTKEEPVEK
-647 RFTTPDNSKNE
+647 
-658 QYNVDILKNINKD
+658 
-671 VLNKKVQ
+671 KKV
-678 IDGGKEITYKEYL
+678 
-691 EKYVMPKMPK
+691 
-701 EEKIKLKN
+701 
-709 GIEMPTKQYIEE
+709 
-721 VLLQEKSKYGL
+721 S
-732 NVDSMLA
+732 
-739 DTIMDYAKKENEKI
+739 
-753 KSINTNNIRNNVNG
+753 
-767 MDFKDNVIEEARISY
+767 
-782 DSFKDN
+782 
-788 TDKEQVEKQ
+788 
-797 KIQKVLLETEKT
+797 KVLLETEKT

-840 KKKDSFFRENTKL
+840 KKKDSFFRENIKL
-853 VDIDLEDLEKSEKS
+853 MDIDLEELEKS

-873 NKVEEKET
+873 NKAEEKEIIENKDNT
-881 QDSMNYKKI
+881 KVEKNIVEEEKVKSNVINEEKEIQNNIWDQKI

-919 NSSKKKEK
+919 NRSKKKDK